1 MIEYK
6 TFGSNLI
13 EEVKKIYR
21 VEGWNAYLQDDEKL
35 IRAFDN
41 SLYILGAFDGEKL
54 IGFVRC
60 VGDGE
65 HIVIVQDIIVL
76 KEYRKSRIGAHLFK
90 HVWDLFISVRMFD
103 VITDIIDEADNHFY
117 RSFGMKPL
125 ADGEMI
131 AYFR

>member
-13 EEVKKIYR
+13 EEVKEIYR
-21 VEGWNAYLQDDEKL
+21 AEGWNAYLQNDEKL

-41 SLYILGAFDGEKL
+41 SLYILGAFDCEKL

-65 HIVIVQDIIVL
+65 HIVIVQDIIVS
-76 KEYRKSRIGAHLFK
+76 KEHQKSGIGTHMFK
-90 HVWDLFISVRMFD
+90 NV
-103 VITDIIDEADNHFY
+103 
-117 RSFGMKPL
+117 
-125 ADGEMI
+125 
-131 AYFR
+131 